1 LKVPASDDTVQRPA
15 GDTVQAPPS
24 ENAVQWEEDDLLAS
38 APALPAT
45 FNGAAFAGVDV
56 PRAQRVY
63 PNLEA
68 WVAGWFVR
76 TFARYPGPDRRWC
89 ARWWDHPEAIHRL
102 EDLWRSWEAL
112 RLKEDL
118 GMSTWLREH
127 LDPQRDRL
135 MAEGGPFHSC
145 DKDNHELPP
154 DLAAVPA
161 PAGWWEM
168 TAEQRRDYR

>member
-1 LKVPASDDTVQRPA
+1 MSAEPAQEVS
-15 GDTVQAPPS
+15 G
-24 ENAVQWEEDDLLAS
+24 WEEDDLLADGYRPNRH
-38 APALPAT
+38 PAGPNRQLEIPA
-45 FNGAAFAGVDV
+45 
-56 PRAQRVY
+56 AQRMY

-68 WVAGWFVR
+68 WVSGWFVR

-89 ARWWDHPEAIHRL
+89 AKWWHHPEAIHRL

-112 RLKEDL
+112 RLRDDL

-154 DLAAVPA
+154 DLPVKPA
-161 PAGWWEM
+161 PDGWWQM
-168 TAEQRRDYR
+168 TPEQRRSYR